1 MSRLT
6 RVGPADLNATKKVFL
21 SAIRYATSVDV
32 SSLSF
37 AGQLKTSAQEQ
48 VEYMLVAD
56 EDIPLVIADS
66 EVISELETGLSK
78 LLLVF
83 TELLVSV
90 PLESDLMSDADENTV
105 LQSLLDIEWMCNML
119 SKMELMR
126 VFVSSWFN
134 DSCKVLSAIEGGKFD
149 FIMWGVKLKL
159 IEIAGKVLDAVSY
172 GNVILPA
179 ASRVELLKIWLP
191 YIRKMKP
198 LLDLKVTEDIA
209 FMHKMNNTL
218 CESIEG
224 AMVSLV
230 SALPSN
236 YQAEILSDWMMKAKQ
251 LKFPDLSEAFEV
263 WCYRT
268 KSAKRRLLAGIVNID
283 DATISL

>member
-1 MSRLT
+1 MSLLT
-6 RVGPADLNATKKVFL
+6 RVGPLNLNATKNVFL

-37 AGQLKTSAQEQ
+37 VVQLKTSAQEQ
-48 VEYMLVAD
+48 VDYMLVAD
-56 EDIPLVIADS
+56 EDMPLVVADS
-66 EVISELETGLSK
+66 EVISEVEMGLSR
-78 LLLVF
+78 LLLLF

-90 PLESDLMSDADENTV
+90 PLESGIISEADENMV

-134 DSCKVLSAIEGGKFD
+134 VSGKILSAIESEKFD
-149 FIMWGVKLKL
+149 SIMWGVKLKL

-179 ASRVELLKIWLP
+179 ASRVALLKIWLP
-191 YIRKMKP
+191 YMRKMKH
-198 LLDLKVTEDIA
+198 LLDLKVGEDIG
-209 FMHKMNNTL
+209 FSHKMNETL

-236 YQAEILSDWMMKAKQ
+236 DQAEILSDWMMKAKQ

-268 KSAKRRLLAGIVNID
+268 KSAKRRLLAGFSNVD
-283 DATISL
+283 EAAISL

>member
-1 MSRLT
+1 MTLLT
-6 RVGPADLNATKKVFL
+6 RVRPIDLNATKKVFL
-21 SAIRYATSVDV
+21 SAIHYATSADV

-37 AGQLKTSAQEQ
+37 AVPLKTSAQEQ

-56 EDIPLVIADS
+56 EDMPLVISDS
-66 EVISELETGLSK
+66 EVLSELEMGLSK
-78 LLLVF
+78 LLLLF

-90 PLESDLMSDADENTV
+90 PLESNLMTEADENMAW
-105 LQSLLDIEWMCNML
+105 QSLLDIEWMCNMF

-126 VFVSSWFN
+126 TFVLCWFN
-134 DSCKVLSAIEGGKFD
+134 VSCKVLSAIEGEKFD

-191 YIRKMKP
+191 YMRKMKP
-198 LLDLKVTEDIA
+198 LLDLKVSEDIG
-209 FMHKMNNTL
+209 FMHKMNETL
-218 CESIEG
+218 CESLEG

-236 YQAEILSDWMMKAKQ
+236 DQAEILSDWMMKANQ

-268 KSAKRRLLAGIVNID
+268 KSAKRRLLAGFSNMD

>member
-1 MSRLT
+1 MSLLT
-6 RVGPADLNATKKVFL
+6 RVGPVDLNATKNVFL
-21 SAIRYATSVDV
+21 SAIRYATTVDV

-37 AGQLKTSAQEQ
+37 SVQLKNSAQEQ

-56 EDIPLVIADS
+56 EDMPLVVADS
-66 EVISELETGLSK
+66 EVISEVEMGLSR
-78 LLLVF
+78 LLLLF

-90 PLESDLMSDADENTV
+90 PLESGIMSEADENMV

-119 SKMELMR
+119 TKMELMR

-134 DSCKVLSAIEGGKFD
+134 VSCKVLSAIEVEKFD
-149 FIMWGVKLKL
+149 FVMWGVKLKL

-172 GNVILPA
+172 GNVILPS
-179 ASRVELLKIWLP
+179 ASRVALLKIWLP
-191 YIRKMKP
+191 YMRKMKP
-198 LLDLKVTEDIA
+198 LLDLKVNEDTG
-209 FMHKMNNTL
+209 FMHKMNEDL

-236 YQAEILSDWMMKAKQ
+236 DQAEILSDWMMKAKQ

-268 KSAKRRLLAGIVNID
+268 KSAKRRLLAGFSNVD
-283 DATISL
+283 GSAISL